1 MEPWYKFILYGTY
14 DGFSRSTLGDDNLY
28 LVLEN
33 GEKVEV
39 PRCFVKNASD
49 FIEKDKLKLKDVIAR
64 IKKLDLGTQKV
75 WLNEILNELGS
86 DYGTL
91 KYKAGYEQGKVEG
104 EWVCQQLKDADKIR
118 QEINKPVVP
127 QFVADWYE
135 EYKGDLEYNVWEW
148 FVHGHKK
155 SLIGYKREFFA
166 WLNSATGNPIQTLV
180 NMHQFGYT
188 VEKERRY
195 LVKIK
200 GVACPY
206 LNHDTINELWF
217 YNQKIEGAYT
227 KTQHTRK
234 ELEEANFGWVFDCP
248 GIELEEV
255 ENE

>member
-75 WLNEILNELGS
+75 WLNEILNKLGS

-104 EWVCQQLKDADKIR
+104 ALIHCEEPQKIT
-118 QEINKPVVP
+118 VP
-127 QFVADWYE
+127 QFVADYIKYAKDSDWDLQDAMDSDFIASEEDRKLSDWFYKDNNMETFALAWINGYE
-135 EYKGDLEYNVWEW
+135 
-148 FVHGHKK
+148 
-155 SLIGYKREFFA
+155 
-166 WLNSATGNPIQTLV
+166 
-180 NMHQFGYT
+180 
-188 VEKERRY
+188 VEKEKRY
-195 LVKIK
+195 IVKVK
-200 GVACPY
+200 GVEESHKY
-206 LNHDTINELWF
+206 LNHRISLDSWF
-217 YNQKIEGAYT
+217 FSGESEPLDFSVK
-227 KTQHTRK
+227 HTRK
-234 ELEEANFGWVFDCP
+234 ELEEAGF
-248 GIELEEV
+248 EEV
-255 ENE
+255 FNSPLFEVKEVEG